1 MINPE
6 KEHEKITRFL
16 VSSWNS
22 KSTVIISNLH
32 YITLCISV
40 FWSAMLYHRSPI
52 VRPKPHV
59 LCVLRPDRRLGPEHH
74 GRHGPEPGDGQD
86 LEMKQT
92 EPSVTSSFDLQRTH
106 GETMR
111 SIKKYGKANL
121 VLCLHC
127 YHFSLRKSLL
137 KAPGSA
143 NTRSAHFELILKPSE
158 CIRMGFKPSLAS
170 LQDGDSDCYIVWT
183 LIHHS

>member
-1 MINPE
+1 MHQCPLLC
-6 KEHEKITRFL
+6 HALPQITHRP
-16 VSSWNS
+16 S
-22 KSTVIISNLH
+22 KASR
-32 YITLCISV
+32 SV
-40 FWSAMLYHRSPI
+40 RSKA
-52 VRPKPHV
+52 RPQTRTWAPRTPRAGARRR
-59 LCVLRPDRRLGPEHH
+59 RPGF
-74 GRHGPEPGDGQD
+74 GDETNRAIFIW
-86 LEMKQT
+86 LT
-92 EPSVTSSFDLQRTH
+92 QRTH

-111 SIKKYGKANL
+111 NIKKYGKANL

-143 NTRSAHFELILKPSE
+143 NTRSAHFELNLKPSE

>member
-1 MINPE
+1 
-6 KEHEKITRFL
+6 
-16 VSSWNS
+16 
-22 KSTVIISNLH
+22 
-32 YITLCISV
+32 
-40 FWSAMLYHRSPI
+40 
-52 VRPKPHV
+52 
-59 LCVLRPDRRLGPEHH
+59 
-74 GRHGPEPGDGQD
+74 
-86 LEMKQT
+86 
-92 EPSVTSSFDLQRTH
+92 
-106 GETMR
+106 MR
-111 SIKKYGKANL
+111 NIKKYGKANL

-143 NTRSAHFELILKPSE
+143 NTRSHFELILKPSE